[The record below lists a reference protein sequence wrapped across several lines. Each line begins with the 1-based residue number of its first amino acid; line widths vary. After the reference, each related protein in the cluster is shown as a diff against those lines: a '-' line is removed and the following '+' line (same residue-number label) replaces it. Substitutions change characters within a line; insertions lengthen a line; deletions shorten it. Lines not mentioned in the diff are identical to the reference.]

1 MGREREREGDAARGV
16 AGRHDC
22 GGEAARGWAGA
33 AVWGSQPAVDARRG
47 LVFVGT
53 GNAYSASAAAVRCQ
67 LGQGG
72 VPYALNNDSCVPEG
86 VLQDAILAIELHS
99 GAIRWVP

>member
-1 MGREREREGDAARGV
+1 MAWRVDMIAEARRRE
-16 AGRHDC
+16 
-22 GGEAARGWAGA
+22 GWAGA